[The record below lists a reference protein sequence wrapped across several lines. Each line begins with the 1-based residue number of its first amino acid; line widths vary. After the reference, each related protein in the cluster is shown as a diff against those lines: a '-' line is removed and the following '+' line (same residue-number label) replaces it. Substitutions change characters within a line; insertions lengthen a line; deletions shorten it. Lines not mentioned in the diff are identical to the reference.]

1 MKLEKS
7 EKWFLEGCLNTIELM
22 NKKALEELKS
32 HEKIAIKK
40 AKKEIEL
47 GRRLREKLKR
57 EEDRGITKITCK
69 KCKGTG
75 IVKWHGKEEKCLN
88 CNGTGYEYVVE
99 GKDEVDNEM
108 LIVCLRGGSYHS
120 MIRVRWNDLTNEK
133 GDNLNMDM
141 TNAVE
146 AVYEYLWKIIGEGV
160 VVEWVK

>member
-1 MKLEKS
+1 MREYGLISKVLEK
-7 EKWFLEGCLNTIELM
+7 
-22 NKKALEELKS
+22 ADV
-32 HEKIAIKK
+32 
-40 AKKEIEL
+40 
-47 GRRLREKLKR
+47 KLKNKTIP
-57 EEDRGITKITCK
+57 EWIEDNLGLDTSEVVKVEDEDRGITKRTCEHCGGSGRTVWYK
-69 KCKGTG
+69 GDEEREEDCGYCK
-75 IVKWHGKEEKCLN
+75 
-88 CNGTGYEYVVE
+88 GTGYEYMVE

-160 VVEWVK
+160 VVEWIEDVRLPKQLKE